1 MNLCPRFTIWSV
13 LALFSLIEI
22 IVFGLE
28 IYLGGVSNESF
39 IAANNSIL
47 DKMGQKVG
55 LNLLIF
61 GILGSICHEIQ
72 V

>member
-1 MNLCPRFTIWSV
+1 
-13 LALFSLIEI
+13 LIEI
-22 IVFGLE
+22 IVFGVE